1 MPVARAPIVGD
12 YLVHD
17 RAGLLQ
23 VSDTRTLAVG
33 LHPDHVGASM
43 WRMTSPSGSV
53 CYSSRIMALLRIP
66 LVLVALL
73 GVACHPGPVIGSNP
87 DGPAGGTIA
96 GIVTMEGDSPVVG
109 RRVSAVDTASGA
121 KFEATTGANGGY
133 TIKVPEGTY
142 RLELEVR
149 PGEKVAK
156 QPDETRVNRS
166 DLDPRRDFV
175 ISGGRP

>member
-1 MPVARAPIVGD
+1 
-12 YLVHD
+12 
-17 RAGLLQ
+17 
-23 VSDTRTLAVG
+23 
-33 LHPDHVGASM
+33 
-43 WRMTSPSGSV
+43 
-53 CYSSRIMALLRIP
+53 
-66 LVLVALL
+66 
-73 GVACHPGPVIGSNP
+73 
-87 DGPAGGTIA
+87 
-96 GIVTMEGDSPVVG
+96 
-109 RRVSAVDTASGA
+109 VDTASGA

>member
-1 MPVARAPIVGD
+1 VPVARAPIVGD

-96 GIVTMEGDSPVVG
+96 GIVTMEGDSPV
-109 RRVSAVDTASGA
+109 
-121 KFEATTGANGGY
+121 EATTGANGGY